1 MSWSEQDDPLAGDSD
16 PSAGLTDNQ
25 RVEKSIKI
33 LSGIGDTTFTGNPF
47 NQLKTKVLLAA
58 SARSGSNLLCERLQD
73 HGARIG
79 EVFNPR
85 RMRTVCKE
93 HDFNSIEQYCEHAV
107 KTHGR
112 TGVFGVKGSLTILAP
127 LYLSGEFPH
136 NLSSWKFVYLRRVDT
151 VKQAISHLIAQISGT
166 FRSVKA
172 GQPVREDQYDQEKLV
187 ALIAAHQRLDA
198 NWVNTFANLGVE
210 PFRITYELLAED
222 PSSIAAQVA
231 EYLELPG
238 QPIPNK
244 KPPTLA
250 LQKQAN
256 SLNAIWE
263 ARLREE
269 RPDVCATIPQS

>member
-1 MSWSEQDDPLAGDSD
+1 MSWSEQDDPLAGDAD

-33 LSGIGDTTFTGNPF
+33 LSDIGDTTFTRNPF
-47 NQLKTKVLLAA
+47 TQLKTKVLLAA
-58 SARSGSNLLCERLQD
+58 SPRSGSNLLCERLQD

-85 RMRTVCKE
+85 RMRTVCE
-93 HDFNSIEQYCEHAV
+93 EQDFRSIEQYCEYAV
-107 KTHGR
+107 RIHGK

-136 NLSSWKFVYLRRVDT
+136 SISSWKFVYLRRADT
-151 VKQAISHLIAQISGT
+151 VKQAISHLVAQLSGT

-172 GQPVREDQYDQEKLV
+172 GKPVSEDQYDQEKLV
-187 ALIAAHQRLDA
+187 SLIAAHQKLDE
-198 NWVNTFANLGVE
+198 NWANTFNNLGVE
-210 PFRITYELLAED
+210 PYRITYELLAED
-222 PSSIAAQVA
+222 PTQIALQVA

-256 SLNAIWE
+256 SLNAAWE